1 MPADLEDLITVREAS
16 RQCHRTTETV
26 RRWIWE
32 GKLRAQKLGNQLFVK
47 RADLARLCPGERAPG
62 KADRLAVLNEVRAVR
77 DRIAYRIGGTI
88 DILEALDRS
97 REAHP

>member
-1 MPADLEDLITVREAS
+1 MATGLDEMVTVREAS
-16 RQCHRTTETV
+16 RERHRTAETV

-32 GKLRAQKLGNQLFVK
+32 GKLPAQKLGNQLFVR
-47 RADLARLCPGERAPG
+47 RADLAQLGSGEQPGLAE
-62 KADRLAVLNEVRAVR
+62 RLAALDEAGAVR
-77 DRIAYRIGGTI
+77 ERIAQRIGGTI